1 MGKINLSVIA
11 IFHNMRREA
20 SRTLRT
26 LAQPYQL
33 DVDTSEYEVI
43 VVDNG
48 STEPLNPDWVNSFGR
63 NFLYKRYDNNPT
75 SPCWAINQAV
85 RESSGDIVM
94 ICIDGARMLSPKILS
109 LAKKALSINHNSFV
123 YTLSLHLGPK
133 LQSQSM
139 LDGYN
144 QAVEDEMLSHVNWTS
159 RGYLLFNV
167 ASLGGSCLGGYYSP
181 INESNCLSLRKNKY
195 LEMGGYDENFLMGG
209 GGLAN
214 LDFLKDCITK
224 MTCNPFFY

>member
-195 LEMGGYDENFLMGG
+195 LEMGDMMKIF
-209 GGLAN
+209 
-214 LDFLKDCITK
+214 
-224 MTCNPFFY
+224 